1 MEKNESKSNAKTA
14 NDATPSKS
22 AQSSKTENVQLV
34 YVGPPVR
41 ERGLSPYMI
50 FRDGIPE
57 AAKGNKTL
65 EKLFVPVSSLNSAME
80 QTKKKGTALHTF
92 YQKALKEA

>member
-1 MEKNESKSNAKTA
+1 MI
-14 NDATPSKS
+14 
-22 AQSSKTENVQLV
+22 
-34 YVGPPVR
+34 PVSGNLIKVALCHKR
-41 ERGLSPYMI
+41 SFCKLP
-50 FRDGIPE
+50 
-57 AAKGNKTL
+57 AALLLLILNKTL